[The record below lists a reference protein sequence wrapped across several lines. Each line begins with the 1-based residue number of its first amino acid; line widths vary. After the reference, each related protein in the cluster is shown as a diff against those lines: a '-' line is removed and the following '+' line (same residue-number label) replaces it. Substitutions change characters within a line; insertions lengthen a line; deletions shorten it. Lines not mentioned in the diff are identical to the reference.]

1 MLRESDNQDPYNLT
15 FGGSYDQGSNKII
28 VDEFDIHGS
37 IVDLNV
43 IYVPE
48 VDMMVD
54 KTEEFQRFLII
65 NKLKIK
71 KLIMHFEMN

>member
-1 MLRESDNQDPYNLT
+1 MLRESDDQDPYNLT
-15 FGGSYDQGSNKII
+15 FGGSDDQGSNKII
-28 VDEFDIHGS
+28 EYEFDTHGN
-37 IVDLNV
+37 IIDLNV

-54 KTEEFQRFLII
+54 KIEEFQRFLII

-71 KLIMHFEMN
+71 KFIMHFEMH